1 MKSTALLWRTE
12 WINKHM
18 KIHIFHI
25 LVCALK
31 VLFCSSLW
39 ACPSL
44 PLCWD
49 LTEGRDHEVF
59 PCLHPQSL
67 ACCLIQEVL
76 NKQWNCKGAREPCRR
91 NSPQK
96 AWWWEG
102 WSQEPCLGRA
112 IHSLAFFVLF
122 CLTHVFPWEDTR
134 TDFSPWDSSLYFSLH
149 RDPPDTDV
157 YHSAVIL
164 TYSSGSICLV
174 FHLP

>member
-76 NKQWNCKGAREPCRR
+76 NKQCSINNETARGQGSPAEGIAHRRHDDGKGGAKNP
-91 NSPQK
+91 
-96 AWWWEG
+96 A
-102 WSQEPCLGRA
+102 
-112 IHSLAFFVLF
+112 LAELFILWLFLF
-122 CLTHVFPWEDTR
+122 CFVWLMYSHEKIQGLTFLPETLLSTSVSIGT
-134 TDFSPWDSSLYFSLH
+134 L
-149 RDPPDTDV
+149 
-157 YHSAVIL
+157 L
-164 TYSSGSICLV
+164 TQMFITQQW
-174 FHLP
+174 FWHTAQAAFA